1 MSRLTPAKL
10 IAEMKNATSGG
21 AATPTSTSGA
31 RPTPNALKE
40 IVMPKS
46 NRSQPVLPLDRE
58 AELTI
63 RHMRLIAAGLSVHS
77 DDFVRTDARV
87 LNELADALERSLGDA
102 A

>member
-1 MSRLTPAKL
+1 MNRLTPAKL
-10 IAEMKNATSGG
+10 IAEMRNATSGEV
-21 AATPTSTSGA
+21 APSASTSGA

-46 NRSQPVLPLDRE
+46 NRSQPVLSLEFE

-63 RHMRLIAAGLSVHS
+63 RHMRLIAAGLSVHA

-87 LNELADALERSLGDA
+87 LNELADALERSLGA
-102 A
+102 TA